1 MKETLIALI
10 DDIPNIEKL
19 FYTPHNPEGVLMIP
33 TETISSVSEFQ
44 QWKQKVLREL
54 LEIQKRNPDEFIK
67 STIDALN
74 TELNS
79 WHERRDFNNIKA
91 KLLAVRE
98 NIDSYY
104 AVNDDIKRVVK
115 QPKIFISHKTEDKP
129 YVEKIV
135 RLIEYIGV
143 KREDIFCSSMAGY
156 GVPNSKDIFD
166 FLREQ
171 FEKHELFMVFV
182 HSQNYYNSSVSLNE
196 MGAAWVL
203 RNDYISILLPTFDFN
218 EMNGVINSRTAG
230 IKLDADIYETKDR
243 LNQLRRTLANIFG
256 LDDKENIAWERARDT
271 FIEEVNNIVPQ
282 IKVKAVKKNPE
293 RLSECAEEL
302 LLNASKSDISR
313 LLIYSD
319 LSGMTIQTEPKS
331 YSSTLGDREL
341 SRWESAFE
349 ELSNGGYIKR
359 YGKNNALYK
368 LTDKG
373 YTYLEINNIK

>member
-1 MKETLIALI
+1 MCI
-10 DDIPNIEKL
+10 
-19 FYTPHNPEGVLMIP
+19 
-33 TETISSVSEFQ
+33 
-44 QWKQKVLREL
+44 
-54 LEIQKRNPDEFIK
+54 
-67 STIDALN
+67 
-74 TELNS
+74 
-79 WHERRDFNNIKA
+79 RD
-91 KLLAVRE
+91 R
-98 NIDSYY
+98 YY

-256 LDDKENIAWERARDT
+256 LDDKENIAWEKARDT

-319 LSGMTIQTEPKS
+319 LSGTKIQTETKS
-331 YSSTLGDREL
+331 YSSTLGDREF
-341 SRWESAFE
+341 SRWKSAFE

>member
-19 FYTPHNPEGVLMIP
+19 FYTHHIPEGFLMIP

-54 LEIQKRNPDEFIK
+54 LEIQKRNPDVFIK

-143 KREDIFCSSMAGY
+143 KKEDIFCSSMAGY

-182 HSQNYYNSSVSLNE
+182 HSQNYYNSPVSLNE

-203 RNDYISILLPTFDFN
+203 RNDYISILLPSFDFN

-256 LDDKENIAWERARDT
+256 LDDKENIAWEKARDT

-331 YSSTLGDREL
+331 YSSTLGDREF

>member
-19 FYTPHNPEGVLMIP
+19 FYTPHIPEGVLMIP

-54 LEIQKRNPDEFIK
+54 LEIQKRNPDVFIK

-182 HSQNYYNSSVSLNE
+182 HSQNYYNSPVSLNE

-203 RNDYISILLPTFDFN
+203 RNDYISILLPSFDFN

-256 LDDKENIAWERARDT
+256 LDDKENIAWEKARDT

-331 YSSTLGDREL
+331 YSSILGDREF

>member
-19 FYTPHNPEGVLMIP
+19 FYTPHIPNGVPMIP
-33 TETISSVSEFQ
+33 TETISSVPEFQ

-54 LEIQKRNPDEFIK
+54 LEIQKRNSDEYIK
-67 STIDALN
+67 SAIDALN

-79 WHERRDFNNIKA
+79 WHERKDFNIIKA

-135 RLIEYIGV
+135 GLIEYIGV

-156 GVPNSKDIFD
+156 GVPNSKDIFE

-171 FEKHELFMVFV
+171 FEKYELFMVFV
-182 HSQNYYNSSVSLNE
+182 HSQNYYNSPVSLNE
-196 MGAAWVL
+196 MGAAWAL
-203 RNDYISILLPTFDFN
+203 RNDYISILLPTFDFS
-218 EMNGVINSRTAG
+218 EMNGVINSKTAG
-230 IKLDADIYETKDR
+230 IKLDADIYEVKDR
-243 LNQLRRTLANIFG
+243 LNQLRRTLANIFR
-256 LDDKENIAWERARDT
+256 LDDKENIAWEKARDT

-282 IKVKAVKKNPE
+282 IKVKAVKKNSE

-302 LLNASKSDISR
+302 LLNASKTDKSR
-313 LLIYSD
+313 LLISKTLSD
-319 LSGMTIQTEPKS
+319 TTIQTTPKC
-331 YSSTLGDREL
+331 YSTSMGDREF
-341 SRWESAFE
+341 SRWEAALS
-349 ELSNGGYIKR
+349 ELTRGGYLER
-359 YGKNNALYK
+359 YGKSNALIK
-368 LTDKG
+368 VTDKG
-373 YTYLEINNIK
+373 YTYLETYNIK